1 MSEEQIVEQIVK
13 KNGLSEDEA
22 REKFWKFRTNKLKK
36 RTVGGED
43 VFRK

>member
-1 MSEEQIVEQIVK
+1 MIQYTRK
-13 KNGLSEDEA
+13 KFG
-22 REKFWKFRTNKLKK
+22 KFRTNKLKK